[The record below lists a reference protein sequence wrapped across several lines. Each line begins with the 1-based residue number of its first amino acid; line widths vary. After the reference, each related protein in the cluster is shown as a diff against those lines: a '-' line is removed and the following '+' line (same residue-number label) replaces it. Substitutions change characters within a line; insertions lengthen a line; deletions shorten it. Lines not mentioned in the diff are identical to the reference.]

1 VSVVETFFAGQLAL
15 LVTAAAF
22 MAIVGKKTHQPS
34 LVMYILTGL
43 ALGPAGAALASLLP
57 GVSISAL
64 VSEGV
69 YISTMSELGLAFL
82 LFFIGLEIKIEDIR
96 EVLGETLT
104 VSVVQMGA
112 IAAIFYG
119 LSVAVGFGT
128 VEAVVIALAFMYSS
142 TAVVVKILADR
153 GEVATK
159 AGKLDVSMLLFEDVT
174 VVLVMAVLGSLAAAG
189 SFSLATVGFEG
200 LKIGFFVLVVAA
212 AAILSSK
219 LFLPRFLRYVSE
231 SRHVFLI
238 HGLAWM
244 FLFVVLAQ
252 RMGLSLEV
260 GAFFAGVSIAQLPY
274 SSELHSRV
282 KPLTDFFLAV
292 FFVSLGLG
300 LSVSDLLQ
308 YAEIAVAFSAAIV
321 VLKFILYYSLTSKLG
336 FGRYDSFKSSINM
349 TQTSTFSIVYATV
362 ASNPA
367 KGDPLIGTPI
377 VAMITLVALLTMGS
391 SSYLIYFSDRIYSK
405 IFGPEEAASRESEES
420 VAIVAG
426 YNQAVEGVLDDV
438 ASRYG
443 SVKLVDRRPEVAAEM
458 EGREDIE
465 FEFADFGHREVRSD
479 LGIDH
484 ADLLVSFDS
493 DLDVELEALEEAPE
507 DCEVVYEA
515 ETRQEADTFREAG
528 ADYVFLEEAAA
539 AEKLSDMLD
548 KLGVAER

>member
-1 VSVVETFFAGQLAL
+1 MVETFFTAELAL

-43 ALGPAGAALASLLP
+43 GLGPAGAALVSALP

-82 LFFIGLEIKIEDIR
+82 LFFIGLEIKIEDIK

-104 VSVVQMGA
+104 VSVVQMAA
-112 IAAIFYG
+112 IAVIFYG
-119 LSVAVGFGT
+119 LSVAAGFGS
-128 VEAVVIALAFMYSS
+128 VEALVIALAFMYSS

-153 GEVATK
+153 GEVGTK

-231 SRHVFLI
+231 SRHVFLV

-244 FLFVVLAQ
+244 FLFIVLAQ

-274 SSELHSRV
+274 SSDLHSRV

-300 LSVSDLLQ
+300 LGVGDLLQ
-308 YAEIAVAFSAAIV
+308 YAEIAVGFSAAIIA
-321 VLKFILYYSLTSKLG
+321 LKFILYYSLTSRLG
-336 FGRYDSFKSSINM
+336 FGQYDSFKSSINM

-362 ASNPA
+362 ASNPP
-367 KGDPLIGTPI
+367 KGDALIGTPV
-377 VAMITLVALLTMGS
+377 VAMITLVALLTMAS
-391 SSYLIYFSDRIYSK
+391 SSYLIYFSDRIYAK
-405 IFGPEEAASRESEES
+405 VFGAEDTSSEGTEES
-420 VAIVAG
+420 TAIVAG
-426 YNQAVEGVLDDV
+426 YNQAVEKVLDDLV
-438 ASRYG
+438 SRFD
-443 SVKLVDRRPEVAAEM
+443 SVKLVDRRPEVAAEV
-458 EGREDIE
+458 EDRSDVE
-465 FEFADFGHREVRSD
+465 FEFADFGHREIRSD

-507 DCEVVYEA
+507 KCVVVYEA
-515 ETRQEADTFREAG
+515 ETREEAASFRDEG
-528 ADYVFLEEAAA
+528 ADYVFLEEKAA
-539 AEKLSDMLD
+539 AEKLSEV
-548 KLGVAER
+548 LGKSEVMER

>member
-1 VSVVETFFAGQLAL
+1 MVETFFTAELAL

-22 MAIVGKKTHQPS
+22 MAILGKKTHQPS

-43 ALGPAGAALASLLP
+43 GLGPAGAALVSSLP

-82 LFFIGLEIKIEDIR
+82 LFFIGLEIKIEDIK
-96 EVLGETLT
+96 EVLGQTLT
-104 VSVVQMGA
+104 VSVVQMAA
-112 IAAIFYG
+112 IAVIFYG
-119 LSVAVGFGT
+119 LSIAVGFDS
-128 VEAVVIALAFMYSS
+128 VEALVIALAFMYSS

-153 GEVATK
+153 GEVGTK

-212 AAILSSK
+212 AAIFSSK

-231 SRHVFLI
+231 SHHVFLI

-252 RMGLSLEV
+252 RVGLSLEV

-300 LSVSDLLQ
+300 LGVGDLLE
-308 YAEIAVAFSAAIV
+308 YAEIAVGFSAAIIA
-321 VLKFILYYSLTSKLG
+321 LKFVLYYSLTSKLG

-362 ASNPA
+362 ASNPP
-367 KGDPLIGTPI
+367 KGEALIDTPV
-377 VAMITLVALLTMGS
+377 VAMITLVALLTMAS
-391 SSYLIYFSDRIYSK
+391 SSYLIYFSDRIYAK
-405 IFGPEEAASRESEES
+405 VFGVEDTSSEGTEES
-420 VAIVAG
+420 TAIVDG
-426 YNQAVEGVLDDV
+426 YNQAVEAVLDDLV
-438 ASRYG
+438 SRFE
-443 SVKLVDRRPEVAAEM
+443 SVKVVDRRPEVAAEV
-458 EGREDIE
+458 EDRSDVE
-465 FEFADFGHREVRSD
+465 FEFADFGHREIRSD

-507 DCEVVYEA
+507 KCVVAYEA
-515 ETRQEADTFREAG
+515 ETREEAGSFRDGG
-528 ADYVFLEEAAA
+528 ADYVFLEEEAA
-539 AEKLSDMLD
+539 AEKLSEVLEESEV
-548 KLGVAER
+548 KGG

>member
-1 VSVVETFFAGQLAL
+1 MVETFFTAELAL

-43 ALGPAGAALASLLP
+43 GLGPAGAALVSALP

-82 LFFIGLEIKIEDIR
+82 LFFIGLEIKIEDIK

-104 VSVVQMGA
+104 VSVVQMAA
-112 IAAIFYG
+112 IAVIFYG
-119 LSVAVGFGT
+119 LSVAAGFGS
-128 VEAVVIALAFMYSS
+128 VEALVIALAFMYSS

-153 GEVATK
+153 GEVGTK

-300 LSVSDLLQ
+300 LGVGDLLQ
-308 YAEIAVAFSAAIV
+308 YAEIAVGFSAAII
-321 VLKFILYYSLTSKLG
+321 VLKFVLYYSLTSRLG
-336 FGRYDSFKSSINM
+336 FGQYDSFKSSINM

-362 ASNPA
+362 ASNPP
-367 KGDPLIGTPI
+367 KGDALIGTPV
-377 VAMITLVALLTMGS
+377 VAMITLVALLTMAS
-391 SSYLIYFSDRIYSK
+391 SSYLIYFSDRIYTK
-405 IFGPEEAASRESEES
+405 VFGAEDTKSEGTEES
-420 VAIVAG
+420 TAIVAG
-426 YNQAVEGVLDDV
+426 YNQAVEAVLDDLV
-438 ASRYG
+438 SRFD
-443 SVKLVDRRPEVAAEM
+443 SVKLVDRRPEVAAEV
-458 EGREDIE
+458 EDRSDVE
-465 FEFADFGHREVRSD
+465 FEFADFGHREIRSE

-507 DCEVVYEA
+507 KCVVVYEA
-515 ETRQEADTFREAG
+515 ETREEAGSFRDEG
-528 ADYVFLEEAAA
+528 ADYVFLEEEAA
-539 AEKLSDMLD
+539 AEKLSEVLENSEVM
-548 KLGVAER
+548 ER

>member
-1 VSVVETFFAGQLAL
+1 VVETFFTAELAL

-43 ALGPAGAALASLLP
+43 GLGPAGAALVSALP

-82 LFFIGLEIKIEDIR
+82 LFFIGLEIKIEDIK

-104 VSVVQMGA
+104 VSVVQMAA
-112 IAAIFYG
+112 IAVIFYG
-119 LSVAVGFGT
+119 LSVAAGFGS
-128 VEAVVIALAFMYSS
+128 VEALVIALAFMYSS

-153 GEVATK
+153 GEVGTK

-231 SRHVFLI
+231 SRHVFLV

-244 FLFVVLAQ
+244 FLFIVLAQ

-274 SSELHSRV
+274 SSDLHSRV

-300 LSVSDLLQ
+300 LGVGDLLQ
-308 YAEIAVAFSAAIV
+308 YAEIAVGFSAAIIA
-321 VLKFILYYSLTSKLG
+321 LKFILYYSLTSRLG
-336 FGRYDSFKSSINM
+336 FGQYDSFKSSINM

-362 ASNPA
+362 ASNPP
-367 KGDPLIGTPI
+367 KGDALIGTPV
-377 VAMITLVALLTMGS
+377 VAMITLVALLTMAS
-391 SSYLIYFSDRIYSK
+391 SSYLIYFSDRIYAK
-405 IFGPEEAASRESEES
+405 VFGAEDTSSEGTGEST
-420 VAIVAG
+420 AIVAG
-426 YNQAVEGVLDDV
+426 YNQAVEKVLDDLV
-438 ASRYG
+438 SRFD
-443 SVKLVDRRPEVAAEM
+443 SVKLVDRRPEVAAEV
-458 EGREDIE
+458 EDRSDVE
-465 FEFADFGHREVRSD
+465 FEFADFGHREIRSE

-507 DCEVVYEA
+507 KCVVVYEA
-515 ETRQEADTFREAG
+515 ETREEAGSFRDEG
-528 ADYVFLEEAAA
+528 ADYVFLEEEAA
-539 AEKLSDMLD
+539 AEKLSEVLENSEVM
-548 KLGVAER
+548 ER

>member
-1 VSVVETFFAGQLAL
+1 MVETFFTAELAL

-43 ALGPAGAALASLLP
+43 GLGPAGAALVSALP

-82 LFFIGLEIKIEDIR
+82 LFFIGLEIKIEDIK

-104 VSVVQMGA
+104 VSVVQMAA
-112 IAAIFYG
+112 IAVIFYG
-119 LSVAVGFGT
+119 LSVAAGFGS
-128 VEAVVIALAFMYSS
+128 VEALVIALAFMYSS

-153 GEVATK
+153 GEVGTK

-244 FLFVVLAQ
+244 FLFIVLAQ

-300 LSVSDLLQ
+300 LGVGDLLQ
-308 YAEIAVAFSAAIV
+308 YAEIAVGFSAAII
-321 VLKFILYYSLTSKLG
+321 VLKFVLYYSLTSRLG
-336 FGRYDSFKSSINM
+336 FGQYDSFKSSINM

-362 ASNPA
+362 ASNPP
-367 KGDPLIGTPI
+367 KGDALIGTPV
-377 VAMITLVALLTMGS
+377 VAMITLVALLTMAS
-391 SSYLIYFSDRIYSK
+391 SSYLIYFSDRIYTK
-405 IFGPEEAASRESEES
+405 VFGAEDTNSEGTEES
-420 VAIVAG
+420 TAIVAG
-426 YNQAVEGVLDDV
+426 YNQAVEAVLDDLV
-438 ASRYG
+438 SRFD
-443 SVKLVDRRPEVAAEM
+443 SVKLVDRRPEVAAEV
-458 EGREDIE
+458 EDRSDVE
-465 FEFADFGHREVRSD
+465 FEFADFGHREIRSE

-507 DCEVVYEA
+507 KCVVVYEA
-515 ETRQEADTFREAG
+515 ETREEAGSFRDEG
-528 ADYVFLEEAAA
+528 ADYVFLEEEAA
-539 AEKLSDMLD
+539 AEKLSEVLEKSEVM
-548 KLGVAER
+548 ER

>member
-1 VSVVETFFAGQLAL
+1 VVETFFTAELAL

-43 ALGPAGAALASLLP
+43 GLGPAGAALVSALP
-57 GVSISAL
+57 GVSIPAL

-104 VSVVQMGA
+104 VSVVQMAA
-112 IAAIFYG
+112 IAVIFYG
-119 LSVAVGFGT
+119 LSVAVGFGS
-128 VEAVVIALAFMYSS
+128 VEALVIALAFMYSS

-153 GEVATK
+153 GEVGTK

-244 FLFVVLAQ
+244 FLFIVLAQ

-300 LSVSDLLQ
+300 LGVGDLLQ
-308 YAEIAVAFSAAIV
+308 YAEIAVGFSAAIIA
-321 VLKFILYYSLTSKLG
+321 LKFVLYYSLTSRLG
-336 FGRYDSFKSSINM
+336 FGQYDSFKSSINM

-362 ASNPA
+362 ASNPP
-367 KGDPLIGTPI
+367 KGDALIGTPV
-377 VAMITLVALLTMGS
+377 VAMITLVALLTMAS
-391 SSYLIYFSDRIYSK
+391 SSYLIYFSDRIYAK
-405 IFGPEEAASRESEES
+405 VFGVEDTSSEETGES
-420 VAIVAG
+420 IAIVAG
-426 YNQAVEGVLDDV
+426 YNQAVEKVLDDLV
-438 ASRYG
+438 SKFD
-443 SVKLVDRRPEVAAEM
+443 SVKLVDRRPEVAAEV
-458 EGREDIE
+458 EDRSDVE
-465 FEFADFGHREVRSD
+465 FEFADFGHREIRSD
-479 LGIDH
+479 LGIGH

-493 DLDVELEALEEAPE
+493 DLDVELEALEESPE
-507 DCEVVYEA
+507 ECVVIYEA
-515 ETRQEADTFREAG
+515 ETRGEADSFRDGG
-528 ADYVFLEEAAA
+528 ADYVFLEEEAA
-539 AEKLSDMLD
+539 AEKLSEVLEESKVM
-548 KLGVAER
+548 GT

>member
-1 VSVVETFFAGQLAL
+1 VVETFFTAELAL

-43 ALGPAGAALASLLP
+43 GLGPAGAALVSALP

-82 LFFIGLEIKIEDIR
+82 LFFIGLEIKIEDIK

-104 VSVVQMGA
+104 VSVVQMAA
-112 IAAIFYG
+112 IAVIFYG
-119 LSVAVGFGT
+119 LSVAAGFGS
-128 VEAVVIALAFMYSS
+128 VEALVIALAFMYSS

-153 GEVATK
+153 GEVGTK

-231 SRHVFLI
+231 SRHVFLV

-244 FLFVVLAQ
+244 FLFIVLAQ

-274 SSELHSRV
+274 SSDLHSRV

-300 LSVSDLLQ
+300 LGVGDLLQ
-308 YAEIAVAFSAAIV
+308 YAEIAVGFSAAIIA
-321 VLKFILYYSLTSKLG
+321 LKFILYYSLTSRLG
-336 FGRYDSFKSSINM
+336 FGQYDSFKSSINM

-362 ASNPA
+362 ASNPP
-367 KGDPLIGTPI
+367 KGDALIGTPV
-377 VAMITLVALLTMGS
+377 VAMITLVALLTMAS
-391 SSYLIYFSDRIYSK
+391 SSYLIYFSDRIYAK
-405 IFGPEEAASRESEES
+405 VFGAEDTSSEGTEES
-420 VAIVAG
+420 TAIVAG
-426 YNQAVEGVLDDV
+426 YNQAVEKVLDDLV
-438 ASRYG
+438 SRFD
-443 SVKLVDRRPEVAAEM
+443 SVKLVDRRPEVAAEV
-458 EGREDIE
+458 EDRSDVE
-465 FEFADFGHREVRSD
+465 FEFADFGHREIRSD

-507 DCEVVYEA
+507 KCVVVYEA
-515 ETRQEADTFREAG
+515 ETREEAASFRDEG
-528 ADYVFLEEAAA
+528 ADYVFLEEKAA
-539 AEKLSDMLD
+539 AEKLSEV
-548 KLGVAER
+548 LGKSEVMER

>member
-1 VSVVETFFAGQLAL
+1 VVETFFTAELAL

-43 ALGPAGAALASLLP
+43 GLGPAGAALVSALP

-104 VSVVQMGA
+104 VSVVQMAA
-112 IAAIFYG
+112 IAVIFYG
-119 LSVAVGFGT
+119 LSVAVGFGS
-128 VEAVVIALAFMYSS
+128 VEALVIALAFMYSS

-153 GEVATK
+153 GEVGTK

-200 LKIGFFVLVVAA
+200 LKISFFVLVVAA

-300 LSVSDLLQ
+300 LGVGDLLQ
-308 YAEIAVAFSAAIV
+308 YAEIAVGFSAAII
-321 VLKFILYYSLTSKLG
+321 VLKFVLYYSLTSRLG

-362 ASNPA
+362 ASNPP
-367 KGDPLIGTPI
+367 KGEALIGTPV
-377 VAMITLVALLTMGS
+377 VAMITLVALLTMAS
-391 SSYLIYFSDRIYSK
+391 SSYLIYFSDRIYTK
-405 IFGPEEAASRESEES
+405 VFGAEDTNSEGTEES
-420 VAIVAG
+420 TAIIAG
-426 YNQAVEGVLDDV
+426 YNQAVEAVLDDLV
-438 ASRYG
+438 PRFD
-443 SVKLVDRRPEVAAEM
+443 SVKLVDRRPEVAAEV
-458 EGREDIE
+458 EDRSDVE
-465 FEFADFGHREVRSD
+465 FEFADFGHREIRSE

-507 DCEVVYEA
+507 KCVVVYEA
-515 ETRQEADTFREAG
+515 ETREEAGSFRDEG
-528 ADYVFLEEAAA
+528 ADYVFLEEEAA
-539 AEKLSDMLD
+539 AEKLSEVLENSEVM
-548 KLGVAER
+548 ER